1 MGRRLHCAVP
11 SRCHFQ
17 LFVTPWTVAHQ
28 APLSIGFSRQEYQSG
43 CHALLQGNL
52 PNPGIKP
59 RSPTLQV
66 DSLPTEPPG
75 KPKNT
80 GMGSLSLLQRIFAT
94 QEWRW
99 CLLHCRRIFFQA
111 SYRGSPPN
119 SISGTKPRLL
129 AASWQHNGFSTLC
142 ITTPHSNTQQRKG
155 CFSLI
160 FLC

>member
-1 MGRRLHCAVP
+1 MLCCA
-11 SRCHFQ
+11 Q
-17 LFVTPWTVAHQ
+17 LCLILCDPIDCSLPASSVHGDSPGKNTGV
-28 APLSIGFSRQEYQSG
+28 G
-43 CHALLQGNL
+43 CHVLLQGNL
-52 PNPGIKP
+52 SNPGIES
-59 RSPTLQV
+59 RSPILQV

-80 GMGSLSLLQRIFAT
+80 GMGSLSLLQWIFAT

-129 AASWQHNGFSTLC
+129 AASWQQNGFSTLC

>member
-1 MGRRLHCAVP
+1 MGRRLRCAVP

-80 GMGSLSLLQRIFAT
+80 GVGSLSLLQGIFPT
-94 QEWRW
+94 QGSNPG
-99 CLLHCRRIFFQA
+99 LLHYRRVLYQL
-111 SYRGSPPN
+111 SHKGS
-119 SISGTKPRLL
+119 IRTLEW
-129 AASWQHNGFSTLC
+129 AAYPFSRR
-142 ITTPHSNTQQRKG
+142 S
-155 CFSLI
+155 S
-160 FLC
+160 